1 MSMNNIAYCT
11 VIHDKNKY
19 KVVPRRVEM
28 TVRGT
33 EFSYIENA
41 AYCEVCGSEVYVPEI
56 NDQNVV
62 LREEVY
68 RHIKE

>member
-1 MSMNNIAYCT
+1 
-11 VIHDKNKY
+11 
-19 KVVPRRVEM
+19 M

-41 AYCEVCGSEVYVPEI
+41 AYCEVCGSEVYAPEI

-62 LREEVY
+62 SREEAY
-68 RHIKE
+68 RYIKE